1 MIRRLRRWPWLVGL
15 TVTWVALQGDVSAGN
30 ALGGLGVSALVLVAV
45 PMADA
50 PRAHR
55 VHPWALVRF
64 VAFVTWSLVTSS
76 VAVVMASLW
85 PTDERLRAGIVRC
98 ELPGA
103 TPLVTTMVADAVT
116 LTPGTLTVA
125 ADATSDPAVLH
136 VHALGLGDVDGFR
149 AEIADLHRRATAAM
163 TPLGPDPVDPGGV
176 R

>member
-15 TVTWVALQGDVSAGN
+15 TVTWVALQGDVSVGN
-30 ALGGLGVSALVLVAV
+30 VVGGLGVSALVLGAV

-103 TPLVTTMVADAVT
+103 TPLGVVALMAMHVV
-116 LTPGTLTVA
+116 VA
-125 ADATSDPAVLH
+125 AAAVL
-136 VHALGLGDVDGFR
+136 VGR
-149 AEIADLHRRATAAM
+149 RIAPPR
-163 TPLGPDPVDPGGV
+163 
-176 R
+176 